1 MSAIIARGVSK
12 RYGPTLALESLDLE
26 IERGEVFGLL
36 GPNGSGKTT
45 FIRLLAG
52 YLLPTAGHLEID
64 GCDSV
69 RDTLRARARIGYVPE
84 AAPVYGN
91 MRVREFLTFM
101 ARLRGL
107 PARQVGGAVDRVID
121 MLALGAVA
129 HRPARVLSRGYRQRT
144 AIAQALVHDP
154 PVVILDEPTNGLD
167 PRQIIEIRELIREL
181 AKEGRGV
188 LLASHLL
195 YEVEQVCDRV
205 LVIKKGR
212 LIASGTI
219 AEVAHR
225 GSFYEIVVPDLGR
238 ASSALRALPGVTE
251 IRETASALEVV
262 ADAGRGAELNRAL
275 AAAGIYASA
284 IVPRTSSLEDVFLE
298 LTESGSDAPAPS

>member
-167 PRQIIEIRELIREL
+167 PRQIIEIRELIRSL
-181 AKEGRGV
+181 AGHHTVIVSSHV
-188 LLASHLL
+188 LS
-195 YEVEQVCDRV
+195 EVARIADRV
-205 LVIKKGR
+205 AILLDGR
-212 LIASGTI
+212 LLGVRAIADT
-219 AEVAHR
+219 
-225 GSFYEIVVPDLGR
+225 PDLE
-238 ASSALRALPGVTE
+238 AWFLS
-251 IRETASALEVV
+251 V
-262 ADAGRGAELNRAL
+262 A
-275 AAAGIYASA
+275 
-284 IVPRTSSLEDVFLE
+284 
-298 LTESGSDAPAPS
+298 